1 MRFRFDHAAKRGCIQ
16 RGTKI
21 RAAFLVNNHR
31 GLGSTDDR
39 RLKRSDVWRNRATT
53 MTALHYQFPRLC
65 QRRPSGS
72 KPCPVWAVLCHEWFS
87 LYVPGQL
94 QPAAAPSAPAAP
106 LPQRCRW
113 FGCSFASS
121 VPAKKSCWLVKKR
134 QEKNTSLTSATRSY
148 KIGPT
153 SFLDLSVLASF
164 PTENP
169 FLSLQGDDT
178 RGFVQI
184 FLSVGLYPTFSLN
197 WLRKSYLL
205 ASLLRRD
212 LSSSFLRLYC

>member
-1 MRFRFDHAAKRGCIQ
+1 MIYAGSCEECTNRLHNLPVQSKFSCSSCTHMRFRFDHAAKRGCIQ

-39 RLKRSDVWRNRATT
+39 RLKRSDVWRNCATT

-94 QPAAAPSAPAAP
+94 QPAAAPSASAAP

-113 FGCSFASS
+113 SGSAVLSRARS
-121 VPAKKSCWLVKKR
+121 
-134 QEKNTSLTSATRSY
+134 QQKN
-148 KIGPT
+148 
-153 SFLDLSVLASF
+153 LA
-164 PTENP
+164 
-169 FLSLQGDDT
+169 G
-178 RGFVQI
+178 
-184 FLSVGLYPTFSLN
+184 
-197 WLRKSYLL
+197 W
-205 ASLLRRD
+205 
-212 LSSSFLRLYC
+212 